1 MENPTLSEIIA
12 AWQARQQSRELE
24 TLRPCVQAIQLLAQ
38 GQPVSID
45 QFRTGSHLSETEI
58 TTYLARLKKCGGEF
72 DENGNLIG
80 NMLTLSPSP
89 HRLQI
94 NGRALFA
101 WCALD
106 TLFLPAYLQ
115 QAAQVTS
122 ICPATKIPIHLTITP
137 EGIERVDPATTVVA
151 VVVPGV
157 TPSCDLQAQA
167 GPQGPVCPS
176 MHFFRSGEAA
186 IPWLEANPGI
196 VLLSLDEAW
205 QLAYTVFIE
214 PLSEL
219 K

>member
-1 MENPTLSEIIA
+1 M
-12 AWQARQQSRELE
+12 
-24 TLRPCVQAIQLLAQ
+24 LRPYIQSIQLLAQ
-38 GQPVSID
+38 GQPVSTA
-45 QFRTGSHLSETEI
+45 QFRIGSQLSEAEL
-58 TTYLARLKKCGGEF
+58 TTYLARLEEYAAEF
-72 DENGNLIG
+72 DEHGNLIG

-115 QAAQVTS
+115 QTAQVTS
-122 ICPATKIPIHLTITP
+122 ICPTTKTPINLTITP
-137 EGIERVDPATTVVA
+137 EGIESVDPATTVVA

-157 TPSCDLQAQA
+157 TPSCDLQAQG
-167 GPQGPVCPS
+167 GPQGPVGPS
-176 MHFFRSGEAA
+176 MHFFRSQEAA
-186 IPWLEANPGI
+186 IPWLEANPGM

-205 QLAYTVFIE
+205 QLGYTVFIE